1 MCGIAGIVG
10 SNNTGGGKI
19 KTMVSFLDHRGPD
32 GKGTYVDNMIELGHS
47 RLAILDLSD
56 AAKQPMLSPE
66 GRFSLVYNGEIYNY
80 KELRSEL
87 KDYSFRGTGDT
98 EVVLASYLKWGR
110 QCVRH
115 FIGMFAF
122 AIWDKKERSLFCA
135 RDRLGIKPFYYTRSA
150 ASFVFASEIRPILAV
165 GVNASPNMST
175 WTDYLHYGYSD
186 HNQAT
191 FFENILCLPPGH
203 HLHLCDNKLTI
214 KEYWSL
220 PEIVADA
227 LDSPSKSNFEPEL
240 NSILKDSVRLRLRS
254 DVPIGV
260 NLSSGLDS
268 GSLFSLIDESVLDQG
283 NICSFT
289 GCFDDPAY
297 DEGQLA
303 TSLSST
309 KEWNHVLQTFTVED
323 AWSTFQNLT
332 LIQEAPFGGVASAL
346 RYKVA
351 EKAKELDVKVVLQA
365 EGVDELFAGYAYY
378 EPYHYLDIA
387 DRYGLREVRRQVPEP
402 RFHSVVKQME
412 SIRAGSDNVY
422 QDGTEFLRA
431 TCIREECIPDDHS
444 PPEFRRPFDSYLANR
459 SYQDLKHT
467 KLPRVLRINDKLSMA
482 CSIEY
487 REPFLDHRL
496 VEFAFTL
503 PNKQKI
509 NGDSTKCLLRKVMKG
524 RLPETVRTRG
534 KIPVVTPQREWLRGP
549 LRENVK
555 TLISDQSFRQRGI
568 FDVQMVEKEYKKFC
582 SETQGNSFFVWQ
594 WINTELWFRTF
605 IDSDS
610 SQQLN

>member
-10 SNNTGGGKI
+10 PNNTEGNI
-19 KTMVSFLDHRGPD
+19 KTMVSCLDHRGPD
-32 GKGTYVDNMIELGHS
+32 GKGTYVDSMIGLGHS

-56 AAKQPMLSPE
+56 AAKQPMFSPE

-87 KDYSFRGTGDT
+87 KDYSFQGTGDT

-110 QCVRH
+110 ECVSH

-122 AIWDKKERSLFCA
+122 AIWDKEERSLFCA
-135 RDRLGIKPFYYTRSA
+135 RDRLGIKPFYYTWFD
-150 ASFVFASEIRPILAV
+150 ASFVFASEIKPILAV

-175 WTDYLHYGYSD
+175 WADYLCLGYSD
-186 HNQAT
+186 HNRAT
-191 FFENILCLPPGH
+191 FFENIVCLPPGH
-203 HLHLCDNKLTI
+203 HLYFCDNKLTI

-220 PEIVADA
+220 PEIVADD
-227 LDSPSKSNFEPEL
+227 LESSSRTTFEAEL
-240 NSILKDSVRLRLRS
+240 NRILKDSVRLRLRS

-268 GSLFSLIDESVLDQG
+268 GSLFSLIDETVLDQE

-289 GCFDDPAY
+289 GCFDEPAY

-309 KEWNHVLQTFTVED
+309 KKWNHVLQTFMVKD
-323 AWSTFQNLT
+323 AWSTFEDLT

-378 EPYHYLDIA
+378 EPYHCLDLF
-387 DRYGLREVRRQVPEP
+387 DRYGLAEVKRQVPEP
-402 RFHSVVKQME
+402 RFQSVVRQMQG
-412 SIRAGSDNVY
+412 IRTGRDNVY
-422 QDGTEFLRA
+422 QDGTEYLKT
-431 TCIREECIPDDHS
+431 TCVRGEFIPDNYS
-444 PPEFRRPFDSYLANR
+444 PPEFIRPFDSYLANR
-459 SYQDLKHT
+459 TYQDLKYT

-509 NGDSTKCLLRKVMKG
+509 DGDRTKCLLREVMKG
-524 RLPETVRTRG
+524 RLPEFVRTRR
-534 KIPVVTPQREWLRGP
+534 KKPVVTPQREWLRGP
-549 LRENVK
+549 LREHVQA
-555 TLISDQSFRQRGI
+555 LISDQSFRQRGI

-582 SETQGNSFFVWQ
+582 NETQGNSFFVWQ

-605 IDSDS
+605 ID
-610 SQQLN
+610 